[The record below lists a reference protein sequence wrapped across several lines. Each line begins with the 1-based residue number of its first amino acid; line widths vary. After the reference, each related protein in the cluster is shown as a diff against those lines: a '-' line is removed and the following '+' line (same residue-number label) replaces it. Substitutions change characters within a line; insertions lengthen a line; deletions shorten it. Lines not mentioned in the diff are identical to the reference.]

1 MPTNKL
7 KFNDL
12 PRALQRQLEWDVKF
26 IKEFNETI
34 LRLRSLELRFGDRG
48 RYEAEWRENNDSIV
62 EQLQKATDRIDGFLL
77 KAQEKG
83 YQGQDV
89 LDELSYQQPMPFSQ
103 DSLTYFR

>member
-62 EQLQKATDRIDGFLL
+62 EQLQKATDKIKSFCSKLKKKAINVKMYLMNFLT
-77 KAQEKG
+77 KNQWIFPKIH
-83 YQGQDV
+83 
-89 LDELSYQQPMPFSQ
+89 
-103 DSLTYFR
+103 

>member
-1 MPTNKL
+1 MSVNKL
-7 KFNDL
+7 QLNEL
-12 PRALQRQLEWDVKF
+12 PKSLQRQLEWDVKF

-34 LRLRSLELRFGDRG
+34 LRLRNLEARFGDRG

-62 EQLQKATDRIDGFLL
+62 EKLREATDRINSFLL

-89 LDELSYQQPMPFSQ
+89 LDELSYQEPMPFSQ